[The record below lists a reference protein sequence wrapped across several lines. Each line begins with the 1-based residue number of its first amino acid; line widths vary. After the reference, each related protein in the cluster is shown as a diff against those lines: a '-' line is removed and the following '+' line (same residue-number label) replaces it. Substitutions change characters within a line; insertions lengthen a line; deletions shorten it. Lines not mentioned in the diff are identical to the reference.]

1 MYMEHQGYKFKWNE
15 LIQDNT
21 IAMKMEKNGRNSCTG
36 NHRHRNIRY
45 FFVKD
50 TVNKKKTGIS
60 HCTTDIMLSDYF
72 TNVFQGRIFYM
83 FREVIMGWKKIITL
97 YQISVP

>member
-1 MYMEHQGYKFKWNE
+1 MYMEHQGYKFKQRQ
-15 LIQDNT
+15 LMQDSMS
-21 IAMKMEKNGRNSCTG
+21 AMKMEKNGRNSCTG

-60 HCTTDIMLSDYF
+60 HCPTDIMLSNHF
-72 TNVFQGRIFYM
+72 TKKLQGRLFHM
-83 FREVIMGWKKIITL
+83 FREVIMVWKHISTL
-97 YQISVP
+97 YQIYVP